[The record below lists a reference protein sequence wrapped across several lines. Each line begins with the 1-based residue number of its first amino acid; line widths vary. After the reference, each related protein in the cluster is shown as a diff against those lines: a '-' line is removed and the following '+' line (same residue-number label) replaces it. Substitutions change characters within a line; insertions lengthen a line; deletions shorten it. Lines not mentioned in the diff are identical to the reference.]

1 MPVLSMISSGTPEV
15 EINLPAAE
23 YIRRKQFL
31 RYHCTFD
38 IYPDKVYPMK
48 YISITPKANANQLY
62 TMRLQLTPNEQ
73 PLPSPGM
80 NAMVTIHCDTDAT
93 HSLSVPQGAIL
104 QKEGQTYVFAYDSID
119 HTVHSRKITVIRLLS
134 NGHSIVTSDNLQPGE
149 WVVSSGVHH
158 IKDGEKVKPLPHST
172 KTNIGGLL

>member
-1 MPVLSMISSGTPEV
+1 
-15 EINLPAAE
+15 
-23 YIRRKQFL
+23 
-31 RYHCTFD
+31 
-38 IYPDKVYPMK
+38 
-48 YISITPKANANQLY
+48 
-62 TMRLQLTPNEQ
+62 MRLQLTPNEQ